1 MQNKAFH
8 PIHKHLEK
16 ITKATVTLRAIGVG
30 NEEMATVDNRLAQV
44 VKIDGD
50 MVTLQIYEG
59 TEGIAT
65 NAEVVFTG
73 KPPTLKV
80 SEDLAGRFFNAYG
93 MPIDKGVEL
102 QGEERV
108 IGGASVN
115 PVRRKQPDLLIATG
129 IAGIDLNNT
138 LVTGQKIPFFA
149 DSDQP
154 YNEVMANVALK
165 AEADKI
171 ILGGMGLSND
181 DYLYFRALFE
191 NAGVLDKIVS
201 FINTTENPPVER
213 LLIPEMALCAAE
225 YFAVDKNEKVLVLL
239 TDMTLYA
246 DALAIVANKME
257 QIPSKDS
264 MPGSLY
270 SDLAKLY
277 EKAVQFPEGGSITII
292 AVTTISGGDITHA
305 IPDNTGYITEGQLFL
320 RTDTD
325 IGKIIVDPF
334 RSLSRLKQQVIG
346 KRTREDHSQVMNT
359 AVRLYVDAAEAKT
372 KRDNGFDLTKYD
384 ERTIKFA
391 REYSKSLLAIDV
403 NLDTDAMLDAVWKLF
418 ERYFSLD
425 ELGIKKAIT
434 EKYWKGSLT

>member
-1 MQNKAFH
+1 MQSRAFQK
-8 PIHKHLEK
+8 IHTKIDK
-16 ITKATVTLRAIGVG
+16 ITKATVTLKATGVG
-30 NEEMATVDNRLAQV
+30 NEEMAWVEDRLAQV
-44 VKIDGD
+44 VKINRDE
-50 MVTLQIYEG
+50 VTLQIFVG
-59 TEGIAT
+59 TEGIST
-65 NAEVVFTG
+65 NAQVVFLG

-80 SEDLAGRFFNAYG
+80 SEDLAGRFFDAYG
-93 MPIDKGVEL
+93 RPIDGGPEVE
-102 QGEERV
+102 GEERE
-108 IGGASVN
+108 IGGPSVN
-115 PVRRKQPDLLIATG
+115 PVRRKQPNQLIATG

-149 DSDQP
+149 DPDQP

-181 DYLYFRALFE
+181 DYLYFKALFE
-191 NAGVLDKIVS
+191 NAGALDKIIS

-213 LLIPEMALCAAE
+213 LLVPDMALTAAE

-246 DALAIVANKME
+246 DALAIVSNKMD

-277 EKAVQFPEGGSITII
+277 EKAVQFPAGGSITII
-292 AVTTISGGDITHA
+292 AVTTLSGGDITHA

-325 IGKIIVDPF
+325 IGKVIVDPF

-346 KRTREDHSQVMNT
+346 KKTREDHGQVMNA
-359 AVRLYVDAAEAKT
+359 AVRLYADAAEAKT
-372 KRDNGFDLTKYD
+372 KRDNGFDLTEYD
-384 ERTIKFA
+384 ERTMNFA
-391 REYSKSLLAIDV
+391 RQYSEALLAIDV
-403 NLDTDAMLDAVWKLF
+403 DLDTDTMLDVTWRLL
-418 ERYFSLD
+418 ESHFSL
-425 ELGIKKAIT
+425 EEVGIKKAVT
-434 EKYWKGSLT
+434 DKYWQGSE